1 MSSIVYLNDLYLPIE
16 EAKIS
21 VLDRGFTFG
30 DGVYEVIPVYHG
42 NIFRLK
48 EHIERLNNSLD
59 EIYIDRPHNMARWQE
74 ILRELINR
82 NPAENHSLY
91 IQVTRGVSERDHA
104 IETTARQTVFAMSR
118 PLLKKNYSAGITAIV
133 EEDIRWKYCHI
144 KAITLLPSVIL
155 RHKARQTGA
164 TEALLVKDGFVTE
177 GAASNVFIVKD
188 GVVKTPP
195 KDGNL
200 LPGITRDLLV
210 ELLLESEIP
219 CEEVTITDKEL
230 KQADEIWITSSTWE
244 IVPVVK
250 LDAEPVGTGKPGE
263 VWQQAIKIYQAFKD
277 RMANNICD
285 QS

>member
-1 MSSIVYLNDLYLPIE
+1 MSSIVYLNGQYLPIE
-16 EAKIS
+16 KAKIS

-48 EHIERLNNSLD
+48 KHIERLHNSLD
-59 EIYIDRPHNMARWQE
+59 EVFIERPYDLAQWQG
-74 ILRELINR
+74 ILCELIHQ
-82 NPAENHSLY
+82 NPAEDHALY

-104 IETTARQTVFAMSR
+104 IEMATKPTVFAMSR
-118 PLLKKNYSAGITAIV
+118 PLLKKDRSAGISAIV

-155 RHKARQTGA
+155 RHKARQAGA
-164 TEALLVKDGFVTE
+164 TEALLVKDGYVTE

-188 GVVKTPP
+188 SVVKTPP
-195 KDGNL
+195 KNGSL

-210 ELLLESEIP
+210 ELLLESDIT
-219 CEEVTITDKEL
+219 CEEAAITEKEL
-230 KQADEIWITSSTWE
+230 RQADEIWITSSTWE

-250 LDAEPVGTGKPGE
+250 LDAEPVGTGKPGKM
-263 VWQQAIKIYQAFKD
+263 WQQATEIYQAFKAGMTD
-277 RMANNICD
+277 D
-285 QS
+285 V